1 MHATEVLEIINNAV
15 RFMTE
20 DELRVYEAAR
30 SWKGNGV
37 CPGND
42 PVSILGTLGMMA
54 GREIREEAVRA
65 KLGATAK
72 QTAALI
78 NRWMLEDGQRDRFH
92 AGCMG
97 MVNGEEL
104 QLCMFCSVCMVG
116 LREKND
122 LVNMT
127 DDETVG
133 SDLAKIMTTFQN
145 KPGQNLVTFNSS
157 DVVAAAKM
165 IKANGRRRAGKKT
178 MYDPIKIAGTC
189 YHAQYVQ
196 NLLNIIGDKNLKWY
210 QDKNPLRGA
219 YIETDKGI
227 AILCP
232 VKLLPD
238 AKPVEIECEVKEI

>member
-116 LREKND
+116 LRVKND

-133 SDLAKIMTTFQN
+133 SDLAQIMTTFQN

-232 VKLLPD
+232 VKPLPD